1 MEDEASE
8 ISGALAVNSD
18 GTIVLVDG
26 TQVRDGLAA
35 CCFLFVGSSGVS
47 SEHPGLH
54 PTVEATAQHEHSGA
68 TGVGIRH
75 LLAVVGDGEQQL
87 GVGRDLEVV
96 VRLAGVGHE
105 VGVLWRRNRRLAR
118 HFVD

>member
-54 PTVEATAQHEHSGA
+54 PTLEGQSGDVA
-68 TGVGIRH
+68 LSR
-75 LLAVVGDGEQQL
+75 VVT
-87 GVGRDLEVV
+87 DLP
-96 VRLAGVGHE
+96 RLHASS
-105 VGVLWRRNRRLAR
+105 
-118 HFVD
+118 